1 MYDVEYVF
9 LIEKRE
15 FLMNLILRIVC
26 FIYFISL
33 TSAALIGDRRDF
45 NVPDTISG
53 QIETFST
60 TVRYTTNVRP
70 GLDITVWVEDSVYNS
85 DTLNGLN
92 QTGKGDLLQDRTNGA
107 IEFATWLKTVLI
119 PGFENSFKTF
129 AEVNNSGSPGLN
141 FLFLDLKDGFS
152 TKGSYF
158 ASHFSPLDQEPST
171 GFNGMNLIYLD
182 VNPGTIE
189 LETEPGISK
198 LSFYREVVRV
208 ISRLMQ
214 YQSDKTEETW
224 IKEGISQ
231 FMTYRLLKEK
241 NFPNSQS
248 LILDAPTKGILELS
262 EYFEDIT
269 LMKASYN
276 FNESNLDRVY
286 FRRNQLNPNDNID
299 SKRFRSFS
307 YLFFTYLFQRAGG
320 NFLISKTDGDRFF
333 LDLMNQS
340 LDGVAGLEAVLAS
353 RGLPDF
359 NTMYTDYMLALILR
373 NQENNYHLESFNTPV
388 LDFTNKKSLTTV
400 GQFDLIQ
407 LEQYQ
412 SNFLNL
418 TNLNTVFTSKV
429 QYTPQPSLQNS
440 KIHLLKTDAKGDNYI
455 YREIYSNDMSE
466 FVGEQEKMTSMTLNL
481 DNSTKQFRSQLVI
494 GSAYQKIQLL
504 MIGQDASSET
514 SGASQ
519 TFIVNDSNLPAQNQ
533 TGVIQVSLTQ
543 PGVWE
548 GLTFENQTNS
558 PILWSLEKSIITTRV
573 HLYTKNTS
581 NLSLS
586 TLQPKTGTK
595 VSLLRENSKADFVLI
610 NENTNLVNFSLF
622 YEPLDS
628 TLFPKEE
635 VVVPTTS
642 TELSKAER
650 LKLAGGG
657 SGGCFIA
664 TASYG
669 SKSHPIVVLLSRFR
683 DEFLLS
689 NDLGSMF
696 VEFYYTHSPPIATW
710 ISSSKLLRWGCQI
723 FLFPLVLIAGLLMSS
738 LLQMLLLITFVSLVF
753 LRLKK

>member
-1 MYDVEYVF
+1 
-9 LIEKRE
+9 
-15 FLMNLILRIVC
+15 MNLILRVIC
-26 FIYFISL
+26 FIYCINL

-45 NVPDTISG
+45 DVPDTISG
-53 QIETFST
+53 QIETFSAT
-60 TVRYTTNVRP
+60 ARYTVNVRP
-70 GLDITVWVEDSVYNS
+70 GLDLTVWVEDSVYNS
-85 DTLNGLN
+85 STLNGLN
-92 QTGKGDLLQDRTNGA
+92 QTGKGDLLQDRTNGV

-129 AEVNNSGSPGLN
+129 SEVNNSGSPGLN

-189 LETEPGISK
+189 LEIESGITK

-208 ISRLMQ
+208 ISRLLQ

-241 NFPNSQS
+241 SFPNSQS
-248 LILDAPTKGILELS
+248 LILDAPSKGISELS
-262 EYFEDIT
+262 EYFEDIS
-269 LMKASYN
+269 LMKAEYN
-276 FNESNLDRVY
+276 FNEANLDRVY
-286 FRRNQLNPNDNID
+286 FRRNQLSPNDNID

-320 NFLISKTDGDRFF
+320 SFLVSKTDGDRFF
-333 LDLMNQS
+333 LDLMSQP
-340 LDGVAGLEAVLAS
+340 LDGVSGLEASLAA

-359 NTMYTDYMLALILR
+359 KTLYSDYMLALVLR
-373 NQENNYHLESFNTPV
+373 NQENNFHLDSFNTPII
-388 LDFTNKKSLTTV
+388 DFTNKKTLTTV

-407 LEQYQ
+407 LEKYQ

-418 TNLNTVFTSKV
+418 TNLNTIYTATT
-429 QYTPQPSLQNS
+429 QYTPQPSLQKS
-440 KIHLLKTDAKGDNYI
+440 KIYLLKTDAKGNHYI
-455 YREIYSNDMSE
+455 YREMYANDLSE
-466 FVGEQEKMTSMTLNL
+466 FVGEQEKMVSMTLNL
-481 DNSTKQFRSQLVI
+481 DSSTKQFHSQLVI
-494 GSAYQKIQLL
+494 GNAYQKVQLL
-504 MIGQDASSET
+504 MVGQEASSET
-514 SGASQ
+514 SEAVQ

-533 TGVIQVSLTQ
+533 TGVIQVSLNQ
-543 PGVWE
+543 AGVWE
-548 GLTFENQTNS
+548 GLTFENRTNS
-558 PILWSLEKSIITTRV
+558 PILWSLEKSVITTRV

-586 TLQPKTGTK
+586 TLAPKTGIK

-628 TLFPKEE
+628 TLFPKKEL
-635 VVVPTTS
+635 VVPTPS
-642 TELSKAER
+642 TELTEAER
-650 LKLAGGG
+650 RKIAGGG
-657 SGGCFIA
+657 SGGCFVA
-664 TASYG
+664 TASFG
-669 SKSHPIVVLLSRFR
+669 SKSHPIVILLSKFR
-683 DEFLLS
+683 DQYLLK
-689 NDLGSMF
+689 NGVGVLF
-696 VEFYYTHSPPIATW
+696 VENYYKYSPPIANW
-710 ISSSKLLRWGCQI
+710 ISKSKLLRWGCQ
-723 FLFPLVLIAGLLMSS
+723 LLLLPLVLFASLLMSS
-738 LLQMLLLITFVSLVF
+738 LLQILVLSLFVSIIF